1 MGKYGIKMGRDCTCK
16 EEDVVVDPSLE
27 EIEEVEE
34 ELIQLDFQD
43 DDNATKETEKLE
55 ALEEELIEDSFPPG
69 CSWECYLGNYVDLSK
84 KLQNTEEA
92 ALEHY
97 LNHGI
102 KMGRD
107 CTCKEED
114 VVVDPS
120 LEEKLIEDT
129 FPPGCSWEC
138 YLGNYIE
145 LSDQLPLTEEAA
157 LDHYLN
163 HGIKQGRDCSCKMVE
178 DTEDSMGG
186 K

>member
-1 MGKYGIKMGRDCTCK
+1 MGDFQDDDNAVEETEKLEVEEEELIADSFPPGCSWECYLDNYFALAKNLPHTEEAALDHYLNYGIKKGKDCSCRM
-16 EEDVVVDPSLE
+16 EDDVVVDPSLE
-27 EIEEVEE
+27 EIKEVEE

-43 DDNATKETEKLE
+43 DDNTAKETEKLE
-55 ALEEELIEDSFPPG
+55 ALEEE
-69 CSWECYLGNYVDLSK
+69 
-84 KLQNTEEA
+84 
-92 ALEHY
+92 
-97 LNHGI
+97 
-102 KMGRD
+102 
-107 CTCKEED
+107 
-114 VVVDPS
+114 
-120 LEEKLIEDT
+120 LIEDT

>member
-120 LEEKLIEDT
+120 LEEIKEVEEELTQLDFQDDDNAAKEIEKLEALEEELIEDT
-129 FPPGCSWEC
+129 FP
-138 YLGNYIE
+138 
-145 LSDQLPLTEEAA
+145 
-157 LDHYLN
+157 
-163 HGIKQGRDCSCKMVE
+163 
-178 DTEDSMGG
+178 
-186 K
+186 